1 MVLLGTGQFTYEA
14 SGENWGNLPEGWHY
28 REATAIAL
36 DSHDNVHVF
45 NRGSHP
51 IIVLDPDGDVLR
63 TWGEGSFVNPHG
75 VAIGPDDSVYTVD
88 FGDNT
93 VRKFTPEGT
102 LLMTIGTPGKSALP
116 MSGDPF
122 SSPTHVA
129 IDPQNGDLYVSD
141 GYKDA
146 RVHKYAPDGR
156 HLLSWGES
164 GTGEGQLSVPHNITT
179 DRDGW
184 VYVADRENQRI
195 QIFDSNGRFETQWG
209 LDLARP
215 GCVDVKHI
223 NGERLAYVGEFFGG
237 FFTNAMG
244 TGLGPRISI
253 LDGRGKVQA
262 RLGEHTFGAEAGRF
276 YSPHAI
282 AVDSRGDIYVAEV
295 PITESYGGLIPP
307 LTDPAKERRS
317 LQKLV
322 KRA

>member
-1 MVLLGTGQFTYEA
+1 MALLGTGPFTYEV
-14 SGENWGNLPEGWHY
+14 SGDNWGNLPEGWSY
-28 REATAIAL
+28 REATALAL
-36 DSHDNVHVF
+36 DSHDNLHVF

-51 IIVLDPDGDVLR
+51 MIVLGPDGEVLR
-63 TWGEGSFVNPHG
+63 TWGEGGFVNPHG

-102 LLMTIGTPGKSALP
+102 LRLTIGTPGEAALP

-129 IDPQNGDLYVSD
+129 IDPHNGDFYVTD

-184 VYVADRENQRI
+184 VYVADRENKRI
-195 QIFDSNGRFETQWG
+195 QIFDSNGVFEAQWG

-215 GCVDVKHI
+215 GCVDVKH
-223 NGERLAYVGEFFGG
+223 NDGELLAYVGEFFAG
-237 FFTNAMG
+237 FMTNWMG
-244 TGLGPRISI
+244 KGLGPRVSI
-253 LDGRGKVQA
+253 LDGEGKVQA
-262 RLGEHTFGAEAGRF
+262 RLGDHTFGDEAGRF

-282 AVDSRGDIYVAEV
+282 AVDSKGDIYVAEV
-295 PITESYGGLIPP
+295 PITEAYGGLIPL
-307 LTDPAKERRS
+307 LTETAKERRS

-322 KRA
+322 KRV

>member
-1 MVLLGTGQFTYEA
+1 MVLLGTGNFTYEV
-14 SGENWGNLPEGWHY
+14 SGENWGNLPDGWNY
-28 REATAIAL
+28 REATALAL
-36 DSHDNVHVF
+36 DSHDNLYVF

-51 IIVLDPDGDVLR
+51 IIVLGPDGNVLK
-63 TWGEGSFVNPHG
+63 TWGEGGFVNPHG

-93 VRKFTPEGT
+93 VRKFTPDGT
-102 LLMTIGTPGKSALP
+102 LLMTIGTPGKAALP

-129 IDPQNGDLYVSD
+129 VDSRNGDLFVSD

-195 QIFDSNGRFETQWG
+195 QIFDSKGKFETQWA

-223 NGERLAYVGEFFGG
+223 DGGRLAYVGEFFAG
-237 FFTNAMG
+237 FMTNAMG
-244 TGLGPRISI
+244 MGLGPRVSI
-253 LDGRGKVQA
+253 LDGEGKVQA
-262 RLGEHTFGAEAGRF
+262 RLGDHTFGDEAGRF

-295 PITESYGGLIPP
+295 PITESYGGLIPA
-307 LTDPAKERRS
+307 LTDPTKERRS

-322 KRA
+322 KRV